1 MTQRAKVG
9 AVVLAAGDS
18 SRLGR
23 PKQLVRYQGIPL
35 VARAAR
41 AALNAGGYP
50 VIVVLGA
57 NVELVGAALSGLSVV
72 PVVNPEWNR
81 GMGTSVATGVRA
93 MVDRAPFADGVLI
106 TLADQPL
113 VGQAVL
119 GQLLD
124 AWADWRSGDSSCHT
138 TIAAAE
144 YAGTLGVPAVFG
156 RAHFEALCSL
166 SPAAGA
172 AHLLRRSD
180 PSVCRV
186 AMPEAAVDIDT
197 PNDLKRLRDAA
208 KIHAA
213 MTTERMH
220 GGVI

>member
-1 MTQRAKVG
+1 MTERAKVG

-18 SRLGR
+18 SRLGS

-41 AALNAGGYP
+41 AALNTGADP

-81 GMGTSVATGVRA
+81 GMGTSIATGVRA
-93 MVDRAPFADGVLI
+93 MVDRAGFADGVLI

-113 VGQAVL
+113 VGQAAL

-124 AWADWRSGDSSCHT
+124 AWTDRRMAGDCRRA

-172 AHLLRRSD
+172 AHLLRRPD

-186 AMPEAAVDIDT
+186 AMPQAAVDIDT
-197 PNDLKRLRDAA
+197 PNDLERLRDAA

>member
-1 MTQRAKVG
+1 MIQRAKVG

-18 SRLGR
+18 SRLGS

-35 VARAAR
+35 VVRAVQ
-41 AALNAGGYP
+41 AALNTGADP

-57 NVELVGAALSGLSVV
+57 NVELVRGVLCGLSVV
-72 PVVNPEWNR
+72 LLVNPKWNQ

-93 MVDRAPFADGVLI
+93 IVDRAPFVDGVLI

-113 VGQAVL
+113 VGQPVL

-124 AWADWRSGDSSCHT
+124 GWADRRSRDGCRHT
-138 TIAAAE
+138 AIAAAE

-156 RAHFEALCSL
+156 RGHFEALCAL
-166 SPAAGA
+166 SPAEGA
-172 AHLLRRSD
+172 AHLLRRPD
-180 PSVCRV
+180 PCVCRV

-197 PNDLKRLRDAA
+197 PNDLECLRGAA
-208 KIHAA
+208 KIEAA
-213 MTTERMH
+213 ITTERMQ